1 VIDWARLF
9 NGQTVIDMATPQ
21 SVTFDRHDTP
31 AAVRATK
38 RHGWFWT
45 QNSGGIT
52 KRCNRLILIRPG
64 QDAPCIKKQAEQIER
79 YPRC

>member
-52 KRCNRLILIRPG
+52 KR
-64 QDAPCIKKQAEQIER
+64 
-79 YPRC
+79 